1 MVLIEVDRDQVNL
14 FLLLAG
20 LEELNQLVAQEAQV
34 QVGRHKAQEV
44 LVVMELL
51 VPVLLEVLVQVELFR
66 VQEVDREVRIQVTQA
81 MEGQVMPLLILVEVV
96 LVVVIKIHRRV
107 AVAVLGVLVI
117 ELEELDQIIML
128 VLATEL
134 V

>member
-1 MVLIEVDRDQVNL
+1 VVLIEVDRDQVNL

-34 QVGRHKAQEV
+34 QVERRKAQEV
-44 LVVMELL
+44 LVVMELVVL
-51 VPVLLEVLVQVELFR
+51 VLLEVLVQVELFR